1 VPAKTTQDAPA
12 GTTVTIR
19 TPGGG
24 GYGDPANRDEAARDS
39 DRADE
44 KVSDD

>member
-1 VPAKTTQDAPA
+1 V
-12 GTTVTIR
+12 TVR

-24 GYGDPANRDEAARDS
+24 GHGDPDERSEEARAS

-44 KVSDD
+44 KVTD